1 MATNDKKTVLIT
13 FKSKEQ
19 RPDKTKDKCEVVD
32 SCLSSRVEYFNA
44 DRMSRGVAVPSG
56 MPQDM
61 IAYDVNEYEA
71 PIVMARL
78 TEKETD
84 ALRKNRN
91 IEAVEDDAEA
101 IALGAVP
108 GALGDLAVEDQPSAL
123 AETIP
128 AGVAQIGAP
137 KAWENGM
144 GNGIKVFV
152 LDTGIDS
159 EHPDLKGNFKGGIS
173 FVPTESSWKDFN
185 SHGTHC
191 AGTIAAT
198 YTGSGVVGVA
208 PKAYLYAVKVL
219 SGSGSGQYSWIISGI
234 DWVMKKKGPRIIS
247 MSLGGSSGSTALQK
261 ICEAANKK
269 GVLLVAAAGNSGP
282 GPNTVGYPA
291 KYPTV
296 MAVSAIGSDN
306 VIAGFSSRGEE
317 VEICAPGVNTLST
330 IPNGKYGR
338 KSGTSMACPHVSG
351 VAALTWGTH
360 RFSNNKEI
368 RSLLRSTAD
377 PLGVAGRDDLYGY
390 GRVDADGAAF
400 HYFPQFVTK
409 YPDIP

>member
-1 MATNDKKTVLIT
+1 MA
-13 FKSKEQ
+13 Q
-19 RPDKTKDKCEVVD
+19 
-32 SCLSSRVEYFNA
+32 
-44 DRMSRGVAVPSG
+44 
-56 MPQDM
+56 
-61 IAYDVNEYEA
+61 
-71 PIVMARL
+71 L
-78 TEKETD
+78 TEKEMET
-84 ALRKNRN
+84 LRKNRN

-101 IALGAVP
+101 FALGAP
-108 GALGDLAVEDQPSAL
+108 GTLDDLAVENQPSAL

-137 KAWENGM
+137 KAWDCGM
-144 GNGIKVFV
+144 GHGIKVFV

-159 EHPDLKGNFKGGIS
+159 DHPDLKDNFKGGIS
-173 FVPTESSWKDFN
+173 FVPSESSWKDFN

-269 GVLLVAAAGNSGP
+269 GVLIVAAAGNSGP

-296 MAVSAIGSDN
+296 VAVSAIGSDN
-306 VIAGFSSRGEE
+306 VIAGFSSRGPE
-317 VEICAPGVNTLST
+317 VEICAPGVSTLST
-330 IPNGKYGR
+330 IPNKKYGK

-351 VAALTWGTH
+351 VAALCWGTH

-368 RSLLRSTAD
+368 RALLRSTAD
-377 PLGVAGRDDLYGY
+377 PLGVSGRDDLYGY

-400 HYFPQFVTK
+400 QYSLPPT

>member
-1 MATNDKKTVLIT
+1 MSANERKTVLIT
-13 FKSKEQ
+13 FKAKEQ
-19 RPDKTKDKCEVVD
+19 RPDKDKDKLEIVD
-32 SCLSSRVEYFNA
+32 SCITSRVEYFNA
-44 DRMSRGVAVPSG
+44 DKMSRGVAVPSG
-56 MPQDM
+56 MPKEM
-61 IAYDVNEYEA
+61 IAYDVNEYDA
-71 PIVMARL
+71 PIVMAQL
-78 TEKETD
+78 TEKEIE
-84 ALRKNRN
+84 ALKKNRN

-101 IALGAVP
+101 FALGGP
-108 GALGDLAVEDQPSAL
+108 GTHNDLVVEGQPSIL

-128 AGVAQIGAP
+128 EGVAQIGAP
-137 KAWENGM
+137 KSWDCGT
-144 GNGIKVFV
+144 GHGIKVFV

-159 EHPDLKGNFKGGIS
+159 DHPDLKGNFKGGIS

-219 SGSGSGQYSWIISGI
+219 NGSGSGRYSWIISGI
-234 DWVMKKKGPRIIS
+234 DWVMKKKGLRIIS

-261 ICEAANKK
+261 ICEAANKR
-269 GVLLVAAAGNSGP
+269 GVLIVAAAGNSGP
-282 GPNTVGYPA
+282 GKPVGYPA

-296 MAVSAIGSDN
+296 VAVSAIGSDN
-306 VIAGFSSRGEE
+306 VIAGFSSRGPE
-317 VEICAPGVNTLST
+317 VEICAPGVNVLST
-330 IPNGKYGR
+330 IPGNKYGK
-338 KSGTSMACPHVSG
+338 KSGTSMACPHVAG
-351 VAALTWGTH
+351 VAAVCWGTH

-368 RSLLRSTAD
+368 RALLRVTGD
-377 PLGVAGRDDLYGY
+377 PLGASGRDELYGY

-400 HYFPQFVTK
+400 QYYLPRT

>member
-1 MATNDKKTVLIT
+1 MAANDRKTVLVT
-13 FKSKEQ
+13 FKPKEQ
-19 RPDKTKDKCEVVD
+19 RPEKDKDKLAVME
-32 SCLSSRVEYFNA
+32 SCISSRVEFFNA
-44 DRMSRGVAVPSG
+44 ERMSRGVAVPSG
-56 MPQDM
+56 MPKEM
-61 IAYDVNEYEA
+61 IGYDVNEYDA
-71 PIVMARL
+71 PIVMAQL
-78 TEKETD
+78 TEKEME

-101 IALGAVP
+101 YALGTP
-108 GALGDLAVEDQPSAL
+108 GTLDTLSVEGQPSAL

-128 AGVAQIGAP
+128 SGVAQIGAP
-137 KAWENGM
+137 KAWECGM
-144 GNGIKVFV
+144 GHGIKCFV

-159 EHPDLKGNFKGGIS
+159 DHPDLKDNFKGGIS

-219 SGSGSGQYSWIISGI
+219 SASGSGQYSWIISGI
-234 DWVMKKKGPRIIS
+234 DWAMKKKGPKIIS

-269 GVLLVAAAGNSGP
+269 GVLIVAAAGNAGP
-282 GPNTVGYPA
+282 PPNTVGYPA

-296 MAVSAIGSDN
+296 VAVSAIGSDN
-306 VIAGFSSRGEE
+306 VIAGFSSRGPE

-330 IPNGKYGR
+330 IPNKQYGT

-351 VAALTWGTH
+351 VAALAWGTH

-368 RSLLRSTAD
+368 RSLLRATAD

-400 HYFPQFVTK
+400 HYMLPLPT